1 MASHL
6 VIRPLQLALLGVF
19 FLQGC
24 ATPAGN
30 YQERHTIK
38 NLTVVFLDEESLHR
52 EWQAMSGRQPVIF
65 GSQSG
70 TGIPTLKTLPS
81 TVRSGTLKY
90 VGTNCTMRFLDS
102 FIRISLLG
110 SPDISN
116 PHQTPRVSDLYSFR

>member
-70 TGIPTLKTLPS
+70 TGIPTLKTLRGFYDWPS
-81 TVRSGTLKY
+81 NTLYCPKWNFE
-90 VGTNCTMRFLDS
+90 VCGHELHHAV
-102 FIRISLLG
+102 LG
-110 SPDISN
+110 QF
-116 PHQTPRVSDLYSFR
+116 HSD